1 MQIYLFLNG
10 KQVGPYPV
18 EQVQV
23 MLGVG
28 TLMPDTQA
36 WHETQPAWV
45 PVAQLVG
52 GTAVTEEV
60 VDEEVVD
67 EEVEIPGEGEVI
79 LRVTHQAEYSRG
91 QLLLRT
97 FLGVFYL
104 VLPHTIC
111 LVVLGFVIDVCMLVV
126 WFAILFT
133 GRYPAGIYQFVVSVH
148 QWGVRWAATVVNLG
162 DGYPAF
168 GLGNKR
174 DAVSLQITQPA
185 TFSRLHCIL
194 RIFAPIYVGIP
205 HGICL
210 VFRQI
215 AGIILFVVAFFAVL
229 FTGKYPKSMHDFQVG
244 NLRWGIRVMAYITML
259 SDRYPP
265 FSGKP

>member
-18 EQVQV
+18 EQVQA
-23 MLGVG
+23 MLGDG

-36 WHETQPAWV
+36 WHETLPAWV
-45 PVAQLVG
+45 PVTQLVG
-52 GTAVTEEV
+52 GMAVT
-60 VDEEVVD
+60 EEVVD

-97 FLGVFYL
+97 FFGFFYL

-111 LVVLGFVIDVCMLVV
+111 LVLLGFVIDVCMLVA

-148 QWGVRWAATVVNLG
+148 QWGVRWAATVMNLG

-168 GLGNKR
+168 GLGNKG
-174 DAVSLQITQPA
+174 DAVSLQITRPA
-185 TFSRLHCIL
+185 ISSRLHCVL
-194 RIFAPIYVGIP
+194 RILAPIYVGIP

-210 VFRQI
+210 LFRQI

-229 FTGKYPKSMHDFQVG
+229 FTGEYPKSMHDFQVG
-244 NLRWGIRVMAYITML
+244 NFRWGMRVMAYITML

>member
-1 MQIYLFLNG
+1 MQIYLFLNS

-18 EQVQV
+18 EQVQA
-23 MLGVG
+23 MLGDG

-36 WHETQPAWV
+36 WRETLPAWV
-45 PVAQLVG
+45 PVTQLVG
-52 GTAVTEEV
+52 GTAVT
-60 VDEEVVD
+60 EEVVD

-97 FLGVFYL
+97 FFGVFYL
-104 VLPHTIC
+104 VLPHAIC
-111 LVVLGFVIDVCMLVV
+111 LAVLGFAIDVCMLVA

-133 GRYPAGIYQFVVSVH
+133 GQYPAGIYQFVVSVH
-148 QWGVRWAATVVNLG
+148 QWGVRWAAPVTNLG

-168 GLGNKR
+168 GLGDKGSG
-174 DAVSLQITQPA
+174 VSLQITRPA
-185 TFSRLHCIL
+185 ISSRLHCAL
-194 RIFAPIYVGIP
+194 RILAPIYVGIP

-210 VFRQI
+210 LFRQI
-215 AGIILFVVAFFAVL
+215 AGIILFVVVFFAVL
-229 FTGKYPKSMHDFQVG
+229 FTGKYPKGMHDFQVG
-244 NLRWGIRVMAYITML
+244 SFRWGMRVMAYITML

>member
-18 EQVQV
+18 EQVQA
-23 MLGVG
+23 MLGDG

-36 WHETQPAWV
+36 WHETLPAWV
-45 PVAQLVG
+45 PVTQLVG
-52 GTAVTEEV
+52 GTAVT
-60 VDEEVVD
+60 EEVVD

-111 LVVLGFVIDVCMLVV
+111 LVVLGFVIDVCMLVA

-148 QWGVRWAATVVNLG
+148 QWGVRWAATVVTLG

-174 DAVSLQITQPA
+174 DAVSLQITRPA
-185 TFSRLHCIL
+185 ISSRLHCVL
-194 RIFAPIYVGIP
+194 RILAPIYVGIP

-210 VFRQI
+210 LFRQI
-215 AGIILFVVAFFAVL
+215 AGIILFIVAFFAVL
-229 FTGKYPKSMHDFQVG
+229 FTGKYPKGMHDFQVG
-244 NLRWGIRVMAYITML
+244 NFRWGMRVMAYITML

>member
-10 KQVGPYPV
+10 EQVGPYSV
-18 EQVQV
+18 EQVQA
-23 MLGVG
+23 MLGAG

-36 WHETQPAWV
+36 WHETLPTWV
-45 PVAQLVG
+45 PVTQLVG
-52 GTAVTEEV
+52 GTAVT
-60 VDEEVVD
+60 EEVVD

-104 VLPHTIC
+104 VLPHAIC
-111 LVVLGFVIDVCMLVV
+111 LAVLGFAIDVCMLVA

-133 GRYPAGIYQFVVSVH
+133 GQYPAVIYQFVVSVH
-148 QWGVRWAATVVNLG
+148 QWGVRWVATVTNLG

-168 GLGNKR
+168 GLGNKGN
-174 DAVSLQITQPA
+174 AVSLQIIRPVTS
-185 TFSRLHCIL
+185 SRLHCVL
-194 RIFAPIYVGIP
+194 RILTPIYVGIP

-210 VFRQI
+210 LFRQI
-215 AGIILFVVAFFAVL
+215 AGIILFIVAFFAVL
-229 FTGKYPKSMHDFQVG
+229 FTGKYPK
-244 NLRWGIRVMAYITML
+244 
-259 SDRYPP
+259 
-265 FSGKP
+265 